1 MLRLRFL
8 ALGIFRVVPR
18 AVKNLGYSGTIRF
31 RFAIRLGLASCIW
44 LVSTTGMTEKIDLIP
59 FHKQEKYNGLAGY
72 IFERS
77 LEYFFILIIFPSGCI
92 S

>member
-1 MLRLRFL
+1 M
-8 ALGIFRVVPR
+8 VPQ
-18 AVKNLGYSGTIRF
+18 AVKKLGYSSVATF
-31 RFAIRLGLASCIW
+31 RSAIRLGLASCIW

-77 LEYFFILIIFPSGCI
+77 LEYFFILIISPVVVSAM
-92 S
+92 SSSTTL